1 MYIYIHICIHRA
13 YTGKNTVIRDNICKL
28 PLAARW
34 KIDKP
39 VRNISSARQELRA
52 CFSRYFFLLPKFAY
66 KWLWNGSLDQSVTAG
81 LICDRTLWKTG
92 HPMCL
97 HVVDLFIPFRLIHT
111 LHSCACAEKRSCE
124 TRNPVGLCHPIL
136 PYTHSACTQVYVW
149 KRDPVRQDIGGSCH
163 SIPPHT
169 HCTFHVLVSMC
180 GKETFMCMCGKEI
193 L

>member
-66 KWLWNGSLDQSVTAG
+66 KWLLNGSPDQSVTAG
-81 LICDRTLWKTG
+81 LICDRTLCKTG

-97 HVVDLFIPFRLIHT
+97 HVVDLYIPFRLIPLCIHVHVRKRDLVRQGILWVFAIPFCLIHT
-111 LHSCACAEKRSCE
+111 LRALKC
-124 TRNPVGLCHPIL
+124 
-136 PYTHSACTQVYVW
+136 
-149 KRDPVRQDIGGSCH
+149 
-163 SIPPHT
+163 
-169 HCTFHVLVSMC
+169 MC
-180 GKETFMCMCGKEI
+180 GKET